1 MQTGHTQQLHQSPL
15 EVVKNLW
22 QEEVEKGPEL
32 SQVVLQRRSGQEEL
46 VVSRKR
52 LQLSHQPTI
61 QVFDP
66 VTFIHD
72 EILPLKALKD
82 KPEAAILTR
91 ESKRREA
98 SQKNLKCSIS
108 SRLFFCCFKLKV
120 NLCTLYTQA
129 V

>member
-98 SQKNLKCSIS
+98 SQKKSKMFH
-108 SRLFFCCFKLKV
+108 LFPVVFLLF
-120 NLCTLYTQA
+120 
-129 V
+129 